1 MTICRKCGTSNKD
14 EQKFCSF
21 CHELLIEDPEELAK
35 REKEEKKKAQKAEKK
50 QKRKLWRWKNALLL
64 LIPIGILDL
73 LDVLLCLD
81 LLFLGIGQAIGSLLG
96 DVFAAFLGYTTEI
109 FGNLVYTSQ
118 LVTYVMRALEILGAA
133 GLLVVACVLS
143 VIMIVYMVKWH
154 KYKKN
159 PVAVVQTEVQEPEQ
173 QSAEQASETARRAQ
187 EITAAMGE
195 DAVSYD
201 ALAAMDANRAEYTMP
216 TPVKQTDCKELYATL
231 QMRLWEYDADSVRR
245 ILSAMSCSRLLLCSA
260 GAMDSAG
267 VFDNLSRAFGS
278 KAEVLTKENMIGAGA
293 IAAVV
298 AEGAE
303 GVEAEGVRALPGLAG
318 LLMVRGAQGEGM
330 EHSAFAKALY
340 AARLCPQNICFAGV
354 KDIEAAELGERL
366 ASLAS
371 YFRLPDGGTAL
382 YLGKPAASAQPEG
395 VADGKML
402 LSPNVWMI
410 NVLPEFDR
418 ASAIGSDMGKYCAA
432 LYLRNSQTVFP
443 PEDAQEAQELP
454 SVTAWENAVAAA
466 EKEFYVS
473 EELWRVLDTL
483 EEQMLAVCGIR
494 FSNRT
499 LRMLEKYTSVY
510 MACGGKMGEA
520 FDNGFAAVLLPA
532 YAEQLQK
539 LAKREDGEVL
549 SALLERTVGRDR
561 LPVTME
567 ALSSMGLI

>member
-35 REKEEKKKAQKAEKK
+35 REKEAKKKAQKAEKK

-81 LLFLGIGQAIGSLLG
+81 LLFLGIGQAIGSLIG
-96 DVFAAFLGYTTEI
+96 DVFASFLGYTTEI

-118 LVTYVMRALEILGAA
+118 LITYVMRALEILGAA
-133 GLLVVACVLS
+133 GLLVIACVLS

-159 PVAVVQTEVQEPEQ
+159 PVADVQAAVQEPEQ
-173 QSAEQASETARRAQ
+173 QSAEQASETARREE

-195 DAVSYD
+195 DFVSY
-201 ALAAMDANRAEYTMP
+201 ASLAEMDANRAEYSMS
-216 TPVKQTDCKELYATL
+216 TPAKQTDCKTLYAAL
-231 QMRLWEYDADSVRR
+231 QSQLWEYDADSVRR

-267 VFDNLSRAFGS
+267 VFDNLSRAFGT
-278 KAEVLTKENMIGAGA
+278 KAEVLTKETMIGANAGA
-293 IAAVV
+293 AEGSEAEGSE
-298 AEGAE
+298 AEGAH
-303 GVEAEGVRALPGLAG
+303 ALPGLAG

-340 AARLCPQNICFAGV
+340 AARLCPQNICLAGI
-354 KDIEAAELGERL
+354 KDVGAAELGERL

-382 YLGKPAASAQPEG
+382 YLGKPAAAAQPEG
-395 VADGKML
+395 ITDGKML
-402 LSPNVWMI
+402 LSSNVWMI

-418 ASAIGSDMGKYCAA
+418 ASAIGSGMGEYCAA
-432 LYLRNSQTVFP
+432 LYLRNSQNVFP
-443 PEDAQEAQELP
+443 PEDAQQAQELP
-454 SVTAWENAVAAA
+454 GVTAWENAVAAA
-466 EKEFYVS
+466 EKKFYVS

-483 EEQMLAVCGIR
+483 EEQMHALCGIR

-520 FDNGFAAVLLPA
+520 FDNGFAAVLVPA

>member
-35 REKEEKKKAQKAEKK
+35 REKEAKKKAQKAEKK
-50 QKRKLWRWKNALLL
+50 QRRKLWRWKNALLL

-96 DVFAAFLGYTTEI
+96 DVFASFLGYTTEI

-159 PVAVVQTEVQEPEQ
+159 PVADVQATAQEPEQ
-173 QSAEQASETARRAQ
+173 QSAEQASETARRAE

-195 DAVSYD
+195 DSVSY
-201 ALAAMDANRAEYTMP
+201 ASLAEMDANRAEYVMP
-216 TPVKQTDCKELYATL
+216 TPVKQTDCKTVYAAMQT
-231 QMRLWEYDADSVRR
+231 QLWEYDADSVRR

-267 VFDNLSRAFGS
+267 VFDNLSRAFGT
-278 KAEVLTKENMIGAGA
+278 KAEVLTKENMIGMGA
-293 IAAVV
+293 VTAV
-298 AEGAE
+298 EGTE
-303 GVEAEGVRALPGLAG
+303 GVEAEGARALPGLAG

-340 AARLCPQNICFAGV
+340 AARLCPQNICLAGI
-354 KDIEAAELGERL
+354 KDVDAAELGERL

-371 YFRLPDGGTAL
+371 YFRLPDGGTTL
-382 YLGKPAASAQPEG
+382 YLGKPDASAQPEG

-418 ASAIGSDMGKYCAA
+418 ASAIGSGMGEYCAA

-443 PEDAQEAQELP
+443 PEGEGAQELP

-483 EEQMLAVCGIR
+483 EEQMHAVCGIR

-510 MACGGKMGEA
+510 MACGGKMSEA
-520 FDNGFAAVLLPA
+520 FDNGFAAVLVPA

-567 ALSSMGLI
+567 ALSSMGVI